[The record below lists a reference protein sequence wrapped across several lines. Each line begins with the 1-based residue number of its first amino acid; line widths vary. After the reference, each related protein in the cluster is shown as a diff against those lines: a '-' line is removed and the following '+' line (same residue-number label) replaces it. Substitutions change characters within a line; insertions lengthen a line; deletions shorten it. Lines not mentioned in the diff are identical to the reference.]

1 MRPTSQALKTASALV
16 AGASAFFLKLADVE
30 GTVAVMPPDL
40 RDPRQMA
47 AADGGPRRTGSLMSQ
62 DLHRVRRRVE
72 ITNPYGLHLR
82 PAEKFVGLAGQF
94 RADVRVR
101 YEGRDCNGKS
111 ILDLMTLAAECGS
124 WLELEA
130 QGPDAEAAVSALV
143 ELVAT
148 HFGEKTS
155 SEDSPVQP
163 PEADASPPE
172 GLHP

>member
-1 MRPTSQALKTASALV
+1 
-16 AGASAFFLKLADVE
+16 
-30 GTVAVMPPDL
+30 
-40 RDPRQMA
+40 
-47 AADGGPRRTGSLMSQ
+47 MSQ
-62 DLHRVRRRVE
+62 DHSPVRRRVE

-130 QGPDAEAAVSALV
+130 QGPDAEAAVTALV

-148 HFGEKTS
+148 HFGEKAGTVDPPAPPPS
-155 SEDSPVQP
+155 TGGATGSRTDTDTDS
-163 PEADASPPE
+163 DSDRDTDSSPPG
-172 GLHP
+172 GLQP

>member
-1 MRPTSQALKTASALV
+1 
-16 AGASAFFLKLADVE
+16 
-30 GTVAVMPPDL
+30 
-40 RDPRQMA
+40 
-47 AADGGPRRTGSLMSQ
+47 MSQ

-82 PAEKFVGLAGQF
+82 PAEKFVGLAGKF
-94 RADVRVR
+94 RAEVRVH

-130 QGPDAEAAVSALV
+130 RGPDAEAAITALV
-143 ELVAT
+143 ELVST
-148 HFGEKTS
+148 HFGEKTGC
-155 SEDSPVQP
+155 DDHQAPP
-163 PEADASPPE
+163 PEADTSPPG